1 MLPKTE
7 RRSSDAGGGSFGPA
21 EADGKVG
28 EEEQRRW
35 RYTIQYNKKKE
46 VESDLWLPQ
55 YNEVYPVNEYFWKN
69 EKRRIMHD
77 WHADTQLMPRRVCE
91 GVTDCSVSCH
101 LLR

>member
-1 MLPKTE
+1 MLAGGVLDLPKLME
-7 RRSSDAGGGSFGPA
+7 KLVRRNKEDGG
-21 EADGKVG
+21 
-28 EEEQRRW
+28 
-35 RYTIQYNKKKE
+35 IQYNTIKKKE